1 VRADPRFL
9 RQGKSFWANVRTI
22 TEKVGYTERR
32 TGQVKVP
39 TLAETSRALLAS
51 GLTSHHIVHEHNDT
65 TPLGALLL
73 DYFKFRADIL
83 NSYARPRLM
92 DVVRAQAEFDRLRV
106 AFPAE
111 RKFTMNKQSD
121 EKKRESYFTGIIS
134 MLVEAS
140 IGDYQ
145 CNYDPQQLTSI
156 TRDGAPLRTLAR
168 RVDGAFPS
176 TVDPIA
182 IWEIKEYYYTTTFG
196 SRVSGGVY
204 ETLLDGME
212 IEELRDSEKVEV
224 LHYLMVD
231 GYGTWWDKGRSYL
244 CRMIDMLHMGYA
256 DEVLFGYEVVER
268 LPEIAAG
275 WVAIANSR
283 GDARRKPPTLIK

>member
-1 VRADPRFL
+1 MRADQRFL
-9 RQGKSFWANVRTI
+9 RQHKSFWANVRTI
-22 TEKVGYTERR
+22 TEKVGYTERG

-39 TLAETSRALLAS
+39 TLAETKQALHAS
-51 GLTSHHIVHEHNDT
+51 GLTSRHIVDEGGVAT
-65 TPLGALLL
+65 SLGILLL
-73 DYFKFRADIL
+73 DYFKHRADVL
-83 NSYARPRLM
+83 NAYVRTRLM
-92 DVVRAQAEFDRLRV
+92 DVARAQAEFDRLR
-106 AFPAE
+106 AMFPTE
-111 RKFTMNKQSD
+111 RKFTINKQSD

-134 MLVEAS
+134 MLIEIS
-140 IGDYQ
+140 IGEYQ

-156 TRDGAPLRTLAR
+156 TRSGEPLRTLAR

-212 IEELRDSEKVEV
+212 IEELRDAEKVEV

-268 LPEIAAG
+268 LPEIAAS
-275 WVAIANSR
+275 WVEIANSR
-283 GDARRKPPTLIK
+283 EDPRKKPLLLY